1 MYLEYVDKL
10 AKDNSGVKYLQVR
23 QNLFVTTVDAK
34 GMETKDSKEMVRAFL
49 TMNTKEN
56 LLKKIGLTREQ
67 KLLEGLKNYEKIK
80 DHKFILQ

>member
-1 MYLEYVDKL
+1 
-10 AKDNSGVKYLQVR
+10 
-23 QNLFVTTVDAK
+23 
-34 GMETKDSKEMVRAFL
+34 METKDSKEMVRAFL

-56 LLKKIGLTREQ
+56 PLKKNGLTREQ